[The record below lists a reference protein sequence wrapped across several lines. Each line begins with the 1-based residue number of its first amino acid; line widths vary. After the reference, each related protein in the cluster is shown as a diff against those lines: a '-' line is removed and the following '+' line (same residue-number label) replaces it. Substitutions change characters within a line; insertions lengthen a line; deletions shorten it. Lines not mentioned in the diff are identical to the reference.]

1 MAHKNLSPKLQ
12 RLALVNICLGQFM
25 SALDSRSVI
34 VALPTL
40 SIYFSSSMAV
50 VQWIPL
56 AYQLAIIGFVL
67 SLARLGDRLG
77 RKKIYAWGFLLLAFG
92 SACSG
97 MSTALWQ
104 IIGFRVL
111 AGIGGAMVLA
121 NGRAI
126 VSTLYAQQER
136 GRALGLSSM
145 AFHLGYITGPSLGG
159 FLIDTVGWRW
169 IFFANLP
176 VALTAAFMAWKVLP
190 DTFTD
195 GGKYSLDLMG
205 MVTLFVSVVSL
216 ILGLQ
221 QVARSG
227 VTLFALCVFLLA
239 GVFLALLLRAER
251 KNPAPLLDLSL
262 FKVRVLSAGVLSHL
276 FVVVSHSA
284 TFFLLPFYLQGI
296 LHYSPSQ
303 VGVTIIFFSLVIV
316 FLAPLGGW
324 LGDRLGS
331 RLLCTGGAVLTLV
344 SMLFL
349 SHLGADAGVVS
360 VMIPL
365 VLLGVGW
372 ALFQAPNLSAIFS
385 AVGPRYVGAVSGI
398 SLTSANIANALGV
411 AVGSVLFF
419 RWLNYY
425 GLGGSVVPAYTQWTE
440 NPEVFI
446 KAFQNSWRV
455 IAGLTV
461 ISIVASAMRGIDKR
475 TGKGGV

>member
-1 MAHKNLSPKLQ
+1 
-12 RLALVNICLGQFM
+12 M

-40 SIYFSSSMAV
+40 SIHFSSSMAV

-67 SLARLGDRLG
+67 SLARLGDRIS
-77 RKKIYAWGFLLLAFG
+77 RKKLYALGFLLLAFG

-97 MSTALWQ
+97 LSTALWH
-104 IIGFRVL
+104 IIAFRIV
-111 AGIGGAMVLA
+111 AGIGGATVLA

-169 IFFANLP
+169 IFFANMP

-190 DTFTD
+190 DLPSER
-195 GGKYSLDLMG
+195 GRYSMDPMG
-205 MVTLFVSVVSL
+205 MVTLFVSAVTL
-216 ILGLQ
+216 IFGLQ
-221 QVARSG
+221 QIAHSG
-227 VTLFALCVFLLA
+227 LTLFALAAFGLSAISV
-239 GVFLALLLRAER
+239 GLLLRVER
-251 KNPAPLLDLSL
+251 KSSAPLLDLSL
-262 FKVRVLSAGVLSHL
+262 FKVRVLSAGIVSHL
-276 FVVVSHSA
+276 FVVISHSA

-296 LHYSPSQ
+296 LHLSPTQ
-303 VGVTIIFFSLVIV
+303 VGLTIIFFSLVIV

-331 RLLCTGGAVLTLV
+331 RLLCTAGAVLTLV

-349 SHLGADAGVVS
+349 SWLGADAGVTS

-365 VLLGVGW
+365 VLLGIGW
-372 ALFQAPNLSAIFS
+372 SFFQAPNLSALFS
-385 AVGPRYVGAVSGI
+385 AVEPRYVGSVSGI

-411 AVGSVLFF
+411 AIGSVLFL

-425 GLGGSVVPAYTQWTE
+425 GVAESVVPAYTQWAE
-440 NPEVFI
+440 NPQLFI
-446 KAFQNSWRV
+446 KAFQNSWLI
-455 IAGLTV
+455 IAALTV
-461 ISIVASAMRGIDKR
+461 ISVVASAMRGIDTHTQKR
-475 TGKGGV
+475 P